1 MRYLGDL
8 DVKMNLAAGRD
19 VEQLLPERYEMNQL
33 IIRYISLERNRSNGW
48 TTRLCEVFD
57 NGNPDF
63 IDIYEFEAVDPDFP
77 FGEEWIFD
85 SIEGAITFAKENFG
99 AASDRYVNRGLIQD
113 EYKGRY
119 HPDW

>member
-113 EYKGRY
+113 EYKERY

>member
-48 TTRLCEVFD
+48 TARLCEVFD

-113 EYKGRY
+113 EYKERY